1 MINKEC
7 ELQSGLKFNIQ
18 VPESVT
24 EFDAL
29 PGGRVGLCLE
39 CAIDDVL
46 YRGPFADVRDA
57 LANALAVANP
67 SIPRKTKPHPNAERA
82 AKGDVVNDESEGKYI
97 ARVAAELAVE
107 ETTFQSVLDQV
118 MAANDALPTTDKAKF
133 SFSVE
138 KVARTGSGG
147 LVGKTD
153 LADAAELIGQGPDK
167 LAISLGRLAS
177 AMGIEPIVLDA
188 DPATAVRQLGMKLKE
203 RRAQLA
209 KQTKAD
215 LMG

>member
-1 MINKEC
+1 MTNKEC

-57 LANALAVANP
+57 LAKALAVANP

-107 ETTFQSVLDQV
+107 ETTFQPVLDTV
-118 MAANDALPTTDKAKF
+118 MATNEALPVGDKAKF

-138 KVARTGSGG
+138 KVARTGGG

-153 LADAAELIGQGPDK
+153 LADAAELIGQGPEK

-177 AMGIEPIVLDA
+177 AMGIEPIGLDA